1 LAASPLIER
10 LKELKAEV
18 ASLPAPADERALEGL
33 RVHYLGKKGSV
44 SLLSQEMG
52 SVPKEQKPEAGKLLQ
67 EVRASLE
74 TLLAETGARLKRDK
88 IQKEIEQEFFDITL
102 PSGEPE
108 FGARHPIA
116 MVMDEVVDIFT
127 AMGFQVEEGPE
138 VETDYYNFEGLNFP
152 AEHPARDMQDTFH
165 LTNIERLLRT
175 HTSPVQVRAM
185 QKYGPPLSVIAPG
198 KVYRCDADITHS
210 PMFHQIEGFTI
221 DTKITMGDL
230 KGTLQAFLRR
240 LYGPKTAIR
249 LRPSFFPFVEPGAEV
264 DVSCVICGGK
274 GCRVCKHTGWLEIL
288 GAGMIHPNVMRTSN
302 IDPERWSGFAFGM
315 GIERIAMLKYGVDD
329 IRLFFENDLRF
340 LRQF

>member
-1 LAASPLIER
+1 MAAQTLIER
-10 LKELKAEV
+10 LQGLKAQV
-18 ASLPAPADERALEGL
+18 ASLPSPADERELEAL
-33 RVHYLGKKGSV
+33 RVKYLGKKGTV
-44 SLLSQEMG
+44 SLLSQEMA
-52 SVPKEQKPEAGKLLQ
+52 SAPKDEKPVAGKLLQ
-67 EVRASLE
+67 EVRGGLE
-74 TLLAETGARLKRDK
+74 TMLEQARVRLTREK
-88 IQKEIEQEFFDITL
+88 IQKEIEQEFFDISL
-102 PSGEPE
+102 PGSEPE

-116 MVMDEVVDIFT
+116 AVMDEIVDIFT
-127 AMGFQVEEGPE
+127 GMGFQVEEGPE
-138 VETDYYNFEGLNFP
+138 VESDYYNFEGLNFP

-221 DTKITMGDL
+221 DKKITMGDL
-230 KGTLQAFLRR
+230 KGTLQTFIQR

-288 GAGMIHPNVMRTSN
+288 GAGMIHPNVMRASK
-302 IDPERWSGFAFGM
+302 IDPAQWSGFAFGM